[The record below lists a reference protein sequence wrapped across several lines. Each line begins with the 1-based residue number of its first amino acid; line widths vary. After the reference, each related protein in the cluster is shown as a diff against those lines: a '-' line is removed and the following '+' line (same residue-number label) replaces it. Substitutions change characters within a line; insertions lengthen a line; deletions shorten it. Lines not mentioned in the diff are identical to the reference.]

1 VVEERLSEVSNFLR
15 AVKELFA
22 PTEKCGATSATVF
35 VVFQT
40 SMFTS
45 QRLQILTSSE
55 RRETARALILRFGWN
70 ATAYQLLNPG
80 IELWFA
86 GAGDGVVGYVRHRRM
101 RVVGGAPVCAPD
113 RLEPIAAEF
122 ADDAHAHG
130 EGVCYFAAGNRL
142 EERYAARR
150 DWSRVLLGAQ
160 PVWNPNSWPAAVKRR
175 NSLRAQFHR
184 AANKGVVVTEWPPD
198 KAENH
203 PLLRHVLNEWL
214 GARHLPPLT
223 FMVEPETL
231 SQLHDRRVFV
241 AERRETEV
249 VGFVVLSPVSAR
261 NGWLVEQ
268 IVRGPN
274 APNGTAELLIDSAMR
289 AIAESGAT
297 YATLGLS
304 PLSHRAEFVQ
314 LPQPLWLRFLLRWVR
329 LHGARFY
336 NFDGLDAF
344 KAKFNPEAWEPIYG
358 IAEGS
363 RFPPRALYAIAGAF
377 SGGAPLRLVARALM
391 RAAREEIV
399 SLFRRA
405 ARPNAVEG
413 QPHERRA

>member
-1 VVEERLSEVSNFLR
+1 MEEPLCEVSNFLR

-22 PTEKCGATSATVF
+22 PTGKRGATSATVSVLSEASTF
-35 VVFQT
+35 TSHRLQT
-40 SMFTS
+40 STLS
-45 QRLQILTSSE
+45 AP
-55 RRETARALILRFGWN
+55 RETARALILQFGWN

-80 IELWFA
+80 IELWFS
-86 GAGDGVVGYVRHRRM
+86 GAGDGVVGYAIHRGM
-101 RVVGGAPVCAPD
+101 RVVGGAPVCAAD

-130 EGVCYFAAGNRL
+130 EQVCYFAAGNRL
-142 EERYAARR
+142 EETYAGRP

-160 PVWNPNSWPAAVKRR
+160 PVWNPHSWPAAVRRR

-184 AANKGVVVTEWPPD
+184 ALNKGVVVTEWPPE

-203 PLLRHVLNEWL
+203 PELRRVLSQWL

-241 AERRETEV
+241 AERRATEI
-249 VGFVVLSPVSAR
+249 VGFIVLSPVPAR

-304 PLSHRAEFVQ
+304 PLSSRAEFVE

-344 KAKFNPEAWEPIYG
+344 KAKFNPEIWEPIYG

-377 SGGAPLRLVARALM
+377 SGGTPLRLVARALL

-405 ARPNAVEG
+405 GLRHAVGG
-413 QPHERRA
+413 QLHERRA